1 METKK
6 FKIVADTKGAEKGLS
21 KTSKGLKDVSKSSS
35 IAGKGFKMVGTALKG
50 LGIGIIIAKVIGK
63 LTEMLMSNQK
73 VSDLVARAMD
83 TLQKVLNIVIDIMF
97 EALKVVDK
105 LTFGMLNLSGETDGA
120 SKSLQRQR
128 NEFELMEA
136 GMEKIK
142 LQYQNQIEQLRQVR
156 DNEALTM
163 QERIDAN
170 NQIAVILD
178 EQHATEKARILE
190 MIQVKKNLLASD
202 KDNLELKK
210 DLLAVETMLAELDE
224 RITGQR
230 SEQLTNVNSLK
241 REQNELSKR
250 STKAIKKEVKSVEEM
265 VEALDKYGGKL
276 QKTDEQI
283 HNENLQNLEEEFYKN
298 VNEIRG
304 RNKRKRKTEFDDD
317 IKDTKKIIKNQQSTL
332 SKLYSQLGKTT
343 DEARQKRIREDIAGY
358 KENLNAQKRNL
369 NLLQENREK
378 DLLNQGAYSDD
389 EQKLL
394 DFYKKKKAELI
405 KMYNKKEEDE
415 EKKQQQKIQKIN
427 DDARALAREDLMTD
441 EQRELLAL
449 KNKYQAILEQTELGE
464 EERQAIL
471 DRYARDQEAVRE
483 NTRIREEE
491 EEQEKVDFYIN
502 SAMQLANSLVQI
514 SASRTNSQIAQL
526 EKEFKAGEITEKQFN
541 KRKNALERKQAKKEK
556 AAALLQISVDTA
568 RGIAGAIKAG
578 SGLIFPANLAA
589 ITSGVLAVIGGMA
602 NASSILGATPEGID
616 SPTDDSGDL
625 GVNASQTVTNTFGMI
640 GAEPPPVQ
648 AFVVESDVSNAQ
660 SLADDL
666 SLQATL

>member
-210 DLLAVETMLAELDE
+210 
-224 RITGQR
+224 
-230 SEQLTNVNSLK
+230 
-241 REQNELSKR
+241 
-250 STKAIKKEVKSVEEM
+250 
-265 VEALDKYGGKL
+265 
-276 QKTDEQI
+276 
-283 HNENLQNLEEEFYKN
+283 
-298 VNEIRG
+298 
-304 RNKRKRKTEFDDD
+304 RN
-317 IKDTKKIIKNQQSTL
+317 
-332 SKLYSQLGKTT
+332 
-343 DEARQKRIREDIAGY
+343 
-358 KENLNAQKRNL
+358 
-369 NLLQENREK
+369 
-378 DLLNQGAYSDD
+378 
-389 EQKLL
+389 
-394 DFYKKKKAELI
+394 
-405 KMYNKKEEDE
+405 
-415 EKKQQQKIQKIN
+415 
-427 DDARALAREDLMTD
+427 
-441 EQRELLAL
+441 
-449 KNKYQAILEQTELGE
+449 
-464 EERQAIL
+464 
-471 DRYARDQEAVRE
+471 
-483 NTRIREEE
+483 
-491 EEQEKVDFYIN
+491 
-502 SAMQLANSLVQI
+502 
-514 SASRTNSQIAQL
+514 
-526 EKEFKAGEITEKQFN
+526 
-541 KRKNALERKQAKKEK
+541 
-556 AAALLQISVDTA
+556 
-568 RGIAGAIKAG
+568 
-578 SGLIFPANLAA
+578 
-589 ITSGVLAVIGGMA
+589 
-602 NASSILGATPEGID
+602 
-616 SPTDDSGDL
+616 
-625 GVNASQTVTNTFGMI
+625 
-640 GAEPPPVQ
+640 
-648 AFVVESDVSNAQ
+648 
-660 SLADDL
+660 
-666 SLQATL
+666 